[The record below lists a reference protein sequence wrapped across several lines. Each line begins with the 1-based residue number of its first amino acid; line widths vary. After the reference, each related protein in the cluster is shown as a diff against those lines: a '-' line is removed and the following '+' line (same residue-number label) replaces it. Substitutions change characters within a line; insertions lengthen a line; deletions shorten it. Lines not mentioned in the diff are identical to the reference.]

1 MNCFCG
7 CGREVT
13 GLRARAANTFG
24 EQALPFLVVLEGASS
39 GDLLARNP
47 EDAASAT
54 ALAIEGRDH
63 VEVLTAVVHG
73 VGDRGDIDKKALR
86 AWSTSATRAVSSLGD
101 RAIAVGWQGP
111 AGSLTELAVT
121 GTRTP
126 GVVVGLRDTG
136 TTLNNDPRLEVTI
149 ELRPEAGP
157 VEEIRSTVTVSRL
170 MLPRVGDVVEVARRD
185 DRPGEV
191 AWRRVV

>member
-1 MNCFCG
+1 V
-7 CGREVT
+7 R
-13 GLRARAANTFG
+13 GLRVRAANAFG
-24 EQALPFLVVLEGASS
+24 EQAGPLAALLDAAAGSDV
-39 GDLLARNP
+39 LARHP
-47 EDAASAT
+47 EESASAA
-54 ALAIEGRDH
+54 ALAAEGRGH

-73 VGDRGDIDKKALR
+73 VGDRADIGKSALR
-86 AWSTSATRAVSSLGD
+86 SWSTSATRAISSLGD

-111 AGSLTELAVT
+111 AGSLTELAVA
-121 GTRTP
+121 GVRTP
-126 GVVVGLRDTG
+126 GVIVGLRDTG

-149 ELRPEAGP
+149 ELRPATGP

-170 MLPRVGDVVEVARRD
+170 MLPRVGDVVDVARRD